1 MIQLN
6 DTENFKV
13 IIAEHDLSNENDCA
27 YAVGVEE
34 IIAHPAYNNTS
45 FDGDFSIVGRFWG
58 LPCLKNW
65 TMKQPKYFKW
75 SGFLYR

>member
-13 IIAEHDLSNENDCA
+13 IIAEHDLTNENDCA

-45 FDGDFSIVGRFWG
+45 FDGDFSILGKFEIRQSTIYYAGLLGRWD
-58 LPCLKNW
+58 
-65 TMKQPKYFKW
+65 KW
-75 SGFLYR
+75 IVDQ